1 MNWKRIIAFTL
12 LLFFIISSCQF
23 LGLFDQWEL
32 RFYNW
37 HFLARGTVAANK
49 EIVIVAIDD
58 ESIGWMGSWPWSR
71 TTHAQLIKVLEKG
84 GASLIGFDILFDSP
98 SSIKDKGDI
107 LLSKSIRE
115 AKIPV
120 ILTSIQVVNEEGV
133 CMDRPPLPQFI
144 KNDCV
149 GFADPFVDEDGFVR
163 SLYPLKLFQD
173 QKMTSFTISI
183 LKALEKTNTVTYQNN
198 KIKVGRYNIPLDDG
212 RFLINFAGPAHWIK
226 TVPYDRVVDSSIF
239 DHEPDVFKDKIV
251 LVGASAIILQDVF
264 YTPFF
269 NFQGQKKRMPGVEIR
284 ANELATILDGRY
296 INRFPS
302 GISYLVIFLLIL
314 ISVTVFFKV
323 RAILGLVIAL
333 GEMAGFLIISSL
345 YFNNYSLWL
354 GISVPV
360 LSCIPACYLTV
371 TIDHYI
377 QEEREKRRIR
387 NVFSRYVAPSVV
399 NKLLE
404 VKDSLNLA
412 GEKKEITVFFSD
424 IRSFTTFSE
433 SRTPEEVVSMLNEYL
448 DAMTKVIFDFGG
460 TLDKYVGDEIMAVWG
475 APLEQ
480 PNHAELAVKCSIEQI
495 KVLREMQKK
504 WVAEGKHPL
513 DIGIG
518 LNTGPMVVGNIGSSV
533 HMDYTVIGDAVNLG
547 ARLEA
552 ETRNHGT
559 DDNPCHIIISES
571 TYDLV
576 KDVVQTKPLGD
587 VKVKGKNLAVKI
599 YEVMID

>member
-1 MNWKRIIAFTL
+1 MNWKRVIVFTL
-12 LLFFIISSCQF
+12 LLFFLISSCQF

-37 HFLARGTVAANK
+37 NFLARGTVAANK
-49 EIVIVAIDD
+49 DIVIVAIDD
-58 ESIGWMGSWPWSR
+58 ESIGWLGSWPWSR
-71 TTHAQLIKVLEKG
+71 AMHSQLIEVLEKG
-84 GASLIGFDILFDSP
+84 GAKLIGFDILFDSP
-98 SSIKDKGDI
+98 SSIKDNGDAQF
-107 LLSKSIRE
+107 SKSIQE
-115 AKIPV
+115 AKIPIV
-120 ILTSIQVVNEEGV
+120 LTSIQVVNEQGV
-133 CMDRPPLPQFI
+133 CMNRPPLPQFT

-149 GFADPFVDEDGFVR
+149 GFADPFVDADGFVR
-163 SLYPLKLFQD
+163 SLYPLKLFQGEE
-173 QKMTSFTISI
+173 MTSFTISV
-183 LKALEKTNTVTYQNN
+183 LKALEQTDTITYQNN
-198 KIKVGRYNIPLDDG
+198 TITVGRHNIPLDRG
-212 RFLINFAGPAHWIK
+212 KFLINFAGPAHWIK
-226 TVPYDRVVDSSIF
+226 TVPYDRVVDGSIL

-251 LVGASAIILQDVF
+251 LVGATAIILQDVF

-296 INRFPS
+296 INRFS
-302 GISYLVIFLLIL
+302 SRISYLVIFLLIF
-314 ISVTVFFKV
+314 ISVAVFYKT
-323 RAILGLVIAL
+323 RAILGMIIAL
-333 GEMAGFLIISSL
+333 GEMIAYLIISSF

-360 LSCIPACYLTV
+360 LASIPASYLTV
-371 TIDHYI
+371 TMYHYI

-387 NVFSRYVAPSVV
+387 KVFSRYVAPSVV

-404 VKDSLNLA
+404 VKDSLNLC

-448 DAMTKVIFDFGG
+448 DAMTQVIFQYGG

-475 APLEQ
+475 APLDQ
-480 PNHAELAVKCSIEQI
+480 PDHAELAVKSSIEQI

-571 TYDLV
+571 TYNLV
-576 KDVVQTKPLGD
+576 KDVVKTKPLGD
-587 VKVKGKNLAVKI
+587 VTVKGKNLAVNI
-599 YEVMID
+599 YEVLID